1 MRRKIKPIILGQEAS
16 VAPFQSRKLD
26 ICLMGEQQSFPKSQ
40 QRDLS
45 IIIPVRNEA
54 NNLVL
59 LHEQLNQALA
69 SLERS
74 YEILSLIHI

>member
-1 MRRKIKPIILGQEAS
+1 
-16 VAPFQSRKLD
+16 
-26 ICLMGEQQSFPKSQ
+26 MGEQQSFPKSQ